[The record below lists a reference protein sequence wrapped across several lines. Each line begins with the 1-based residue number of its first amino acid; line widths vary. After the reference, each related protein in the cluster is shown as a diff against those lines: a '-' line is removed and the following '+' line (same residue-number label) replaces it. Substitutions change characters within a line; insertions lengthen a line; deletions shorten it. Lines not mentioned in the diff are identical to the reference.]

1 MVSVIACTLMLVFA
15 MICIILM
22 ISSIF
27 FDDMEKIYIT
37 TYYLSMICGL
47 VALFAIPW
55 ATG

>member
-1 MVSVIACTLMLVFA
+1 MVSVIACVLMFVFA

-27 FDDMEKIYIT
+27 FDDMEKIYMT

-55 ATG
+55 AI